1 MYMCIAVG
9 GNVYHG
15 NKVIMERSNAH
26 PFLICFS
33 ILVVFP
39 SFFYHLLQ
47 IAQTSLPFLESVT
60 MLRLYICF
68 LVCFFPVGLNSQNV
82 DFNIRWAFDGK
93 IFK

>member
-60 MLRLYICF
+60 VLRLYMFSCLF
-68 LVCFFPVGLNSQNV
+68 SSVSLNSQNV
-82 DFNIRWAFDGK
+82 DFNIRRAFGGK